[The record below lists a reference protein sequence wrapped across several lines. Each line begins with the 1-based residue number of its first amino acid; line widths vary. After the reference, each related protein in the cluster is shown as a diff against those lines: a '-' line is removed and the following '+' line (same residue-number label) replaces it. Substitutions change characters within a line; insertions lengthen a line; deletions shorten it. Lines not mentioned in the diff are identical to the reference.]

1 MKNIIIVLICSLSF
15 IISCSSSDKG
25 GNVTPVVVTPTTTPP
40 PVVTVNDVDM
50 WFTTA
55 NKVSLL
61 EKSKSV
67 LSFSPNSNTYPN
79 IEVDT
84 TQTFQSVDGFGYT
97 LTGGSASVIN
107 RLSVTDKANLLKELF
122 GNDAN
127 SIGISY
133 LRISIG
139 ASDLNASVF
148 SYNDLQSGETD
159 LNLNKFDFSLD
170 KIDLIPLLK
179 EIVKINPNI
188 KILGSPWSAPVWMKD
203 NGSTKGGNLKPEYYG
218 VYANYFVKYV
228 QQMKAEGI
236 IIDAITIQNEPLN
249 PFNNPSMSMTA
260 LEQSNFIKNNLG
272 PAFQKASIK
281 TKIIVWDHNCDN
293 PNYPITI
300 LDDPAAKNFVDG
312 SAFHLYNGNISAL
325 SSVRNAHKDK
335 NLYFTEQWTSSK
347 GDFGGDFMWHLKNVI
362 IGSMK
367 NWSKNALEW
376 NLANDPNFEP
386 HTQGGCTECK
396 GALTIGTTVERNVAY
411 YIVAQISKFVPQ
423 NSVRIATTEVANL
436 QNVAFKTP
444 SGKKVMIV
452 LNEANQSTIF
462 NIKFNN
468 KFVNITL
475 PAQSAGTFIW

>member
-1 MKNIIIVLICSLSF
+1 MKNLTIVFTCFLAF

-25 GNVTPVVVTPTTTPP
+25 GNVTPVIVTPTTTILAA
-40 PVVTVNDVDM
+40 VNDVEM

-55 NKVSLL
+55 NRDYLL
-61 EKSKSV
+61 QKSNSI
-67 LSFSPNSNTYPN
+67 LSFSSSSNSFPN

-84 TQTFQSVDGFGYT
+84 IQTFQSVDGFGYT
-97 LTGGSASVIN
+97 LTGGSASLIN
-107 RLSVTDKANLLKELF
+107 KMSVSAKANLLQELF
-122 GNDAN
+122 GNNTN

-148 SYNDLQSGETD
+148 SYDDLLGGETD
-159 LNLNKFDFSLD
+159 MNLDKFDFSLD
-170 KIDLIPLLK
+170 KDDLIPLLK
-179 EIVKINPNI
+179 EIIKINPNI
-188 KILGSPWSAPVWMKD
+188 KILGSPWSPPVWMKD
-203 NGSTKGGNLKPEYYG
+203 NGSTKGGNLKTEYYG

-228 QQMKAEGI
+228 QKMKQEGI
-236 IIDAITIQNEPLN
+236 TIDAITIQNEPLN
-249 PFNNPSMSMTA
+249 PNNNPSLSMSAIQQAT
-260 LEQSNFIKNNLG
+260 FIKNNLG

-293 PNYPITI
+293 ANYPIAI
-300 LDDPAAKNFVDG
+300 LDDPVAKAFIDG
-312 SAFHLYNGNISAL
+312 SAFHLYGGNINAL
-325 SSVRNAHKDK
+325 STVRNAHKDK

-376 NLANDPNFEP
+376 NLANDSNFEP

-396 GALTIGTTVERNVAY
+396 GALTIGSTVERNVAY
-411 YIVAQISKFVPQ
+411 YIIAQISKFVPQ
-423 NSVRIATTEVANL
+423 NSVRIGTTEVANL

-452 LNEANQSTIF
+452 LNEASQPTTF
-462 NIKFNN
+462 NIKSNN

-475 PAQSAGTFIW
+475 PAMSAGTFIW

>member
-1 MKNIIIVLICSLSF
+1 MKISLS
-15 IISCSSSDKG
+15 IILFGIILIVSCSSSDKG

-133 LRISIG
+133 LRVSIG
-139 ASDLNASVF
+139 ASDLNESVF

-159 LNLNKFDFSLD
+159 LSLNKFDFSLD
-170 KIDLIPLLK
+170 KTGLIPLLK

-236 IIDAITIQNEPLN
+236 TIDAITIQNEPLN

-293 PNYPITI
+293 PGYPINI
-300 LDDPAAKNFVDG
+300 LDDPAAKTFVDG

>member
-1 MKNIIIVLICSLSF
+1 MKNINIVFTCFLAF

-25 GNVTPVVVTPTTTPP
+25 ANVTPVVVP
-40 PVVTVNDVDM
+40 PVTIPAAVNDVEM

-55 NKVSLL
+55 NRDFLL
-61 EKSKSV
+61 QKSNTI
-67 LSFSPNSNTYPN
+67 LTFTANSNSVPT

-84 TQTFQSVDGFGYT
+84 TQTFQTIDGFGYT
-97 LTGGSASVIN
+97 LTGGSASLIN
-107 RLSVTDKANLLKELF
+107 KMNASAKADLLKELF
-122 GNDAN
+122 GNNTN

-139 ASDLNASVF
+139 ASDLNATVF
-148 SYNDLQSGETD
+148 SYDDLLGGETD
-159 LNLNKFDFSLD
+159 LNLDKFDFSLD
-170 KIDLIPLLK
+170 KNDLIPLLK
-179 EIVKINPNI
+179 EIVKINPTI
-188 KILGSPWSAPVWMKD
+188 KILGSPWSPPVWMKD
-203 NGSTKGGNLKPEYYG
+203 NGSTKGGSLKPEYYG

-228 QQMKAEGI
+228 QKMKEEDI
-236 IIDAITIQNEPLN
+236 TIDAITIQNEPEN
-249 PFNNPSMSMTA
+249 PNNNPSLSMSAVQQAT
-260 LEQSNFIKNNLG
+260 FIKNNLG

-293 PNYPITI
+293 ANYPISI
-300 LDDPAAKNFVDG
+300 LNDPAAKVFIDG
-312 SAFHLYNGNISAL
+312 SAFHLYNGNITAL

-396 GALTIGTTVERNVAY
+396 GALTIGNTVERNVAY
-411 YIVAQISKFVPQ
+411 YIIAQISKFVPQ

-444 SGKKVMIV
+444 AGKKVMIV
-452 LNEANQSTIF
+452 LNEASQSTTF
-462 NIKFNN
+462 NVKSNN

-475 PAQSAGTFIW
+475 PARSAGTFIW

>member
-1 MKNIIIVLICSLSF
+1 MKNFTIVFTCFLTF

-25 GNVTPVVVTPTTTPP
+25 VNITPVVVTPTTTIPAA
-40 PVVTVNDVDM
+40 VNDVEM

-55 NKVSLL
+55 NRDFLL
-61 EKSKSV
+61 QKSNSI
-67 LSFSPNSNTYPN
+67 LSFSSSSNSYPN

-84 TQTFQSVDGFGYT
+84 TRTFQSVDGFGYT

-107 RLSVTDKANLLKELF
+107 KMNATAKADLLKELF
-122 GNDAN
+122 GNNTN

-148 SYNDLQSGETD
+148 SYDDLQGGETD
-159 LNLNKFDFSLD
+159 LNLDKFDFSLD
-170 KIDLIPLLK
+170 KNDLIPLLK
-179 EIVKINPNI
+179 EIVKINPSI
-188 KILGSPWSAPVWMKD
+188 KILGSPWSPPVWMKD

-228 QQMKAEGI
+228 QKMKEEGI
-236 IIDAITIQNEPLN
+236 TIDAITIQNEPLN
-249 PFNNPSMSMTA
+249 PNNNPSLSMTA
-260 LEQSNFIKNNLG
+260 VEQSNFIKNNLG
-272 PAFQKASIK
+272 PTFQKASIK

-293 PNYPITI
+293 PNYPISI
-300 LDDPAAKNFVDG
+300 LDDPTAKAFIDG
-312 SAFHLYNGNISAL
+312 SAFHLYNGNVTAL
-325 SSVRNAHKDK
+325 STVRNAHKDK

-347 GDFGGDFMWHLKNVI
+347 GDFGEDFMWHLKNVI

-396 GALTIGTTVERNVAY
+396 GALTIGSTVERNVGY
-411 YIVAQISKFVPQ
+411 YIIGQISKFVPQ

-436 QNVAFKTP
+436 QNVAFKTS

-452 LNEANQSTIF
+452 LNEASQPTIF
-462 NIKFNN
+462 NIKSNN

-475 PAQSAGTFIW
+475 PAMSAGTFIW

>member
-1 MKNIIIVLICSLSF
+1 MKNFLIVFACFLSTIIA
-15 IISCSSSDKG
+15 CSSSNKG
-25 GNVTPVVVTPTTTPP
+25 GNVTPVVVTPTTTIP
-40 PVVTVNDVDM
+40 TAVNDVEM

-55 NKVSLL
+55 NRDFLL
-61 EKSKSV
+61 QKSNNV
-67 LSFSPNSNTYPN
+67 LSFTANSNSSPS

-84 TQTFQSVDGFGYT
+84 TQTFQSIDGFGYT

-107 RLSVTDKANLLKELF
+107 KMNATAKASLLQELF
-122 GNDAN
+122 GNSAN

-148 SYNDLQSGETD
+148 SYDDLLGGETD
-159 LNLNKFDFSLD
+159 LNLEKFDFSLD
-170 KIDLIPLLK
+170 KTDLIPLLK
-179 EIVKINPNI
+179 EIVKINPSI
-188 KILGSPWSAPVWMKD
+188 KILGSPWSPPVWMKT

-218 VYANYFVKYV
+218 VYANYFVKYI
-228 QQMKAEGI
+228 QKMKEEGI
-236 IIDAITIQNEPLN
+236 TIDAITIQNEPEN
-249 PFNNPSMSMTA
+249 PNNNPSMSMTA
-260 LEQSNFIKNNLG
+260 TQQATFIKNNLG

-293 PNYPITI
+293 SGYPISI
-300 LDDPAAKNFVDG
+300 LDDPAAKAYVDG
-312 SAFHLYNGNISAL
+312 SAFHLYAGNITAL
-325 SSVRNAHKDK
+325 STVRNAHKDK

-396 GALTIGTTVERNVAY
+396 GALTIGSTVERNVAY
-411 YIVAQISKFVPQ
+411 YVIAQISKFVPQ

-452 LNEANQSTIF
+452 LNEANQPTTF

-468 KFVNITL
+468 KFVSITL
-475 PAQSAGTFIW
+475 PATSAGTFIW